1 MAAATANRV
10 TEFKDLQN
18 AVYSSYLVAA
28 STTIY
33 QGTLVMLN
41 TSGYLV
47 PAADTASCKVVGW
60 ADEKIDNSAGSAGDK
75 SCRVISNVTG
85 KMTAS
90 SVSLGNLDAPLLYV
104 VDDQTV
110 DETTP
115 ANSVKAG
122 AHVTPFISSTEAWVF
137 IPAYGFHLFGL

>member
-10 TEFKDLQN
+10 TEYKDLKG
-18 AVYSSYLVAA
+18 AIYSPYPVAA

-41 TSGYLV
+41 TSGYLI
-47 PAADTASCKVVGW
+47 PAADTASCKVVGI
-60 ADEKIDNSAGSAGDK
+60 ADEKIVNSGSAGDAT
-75 SCRVISNVTG
+75 CRVISNVTA
-85 KMTAS
+85 KMAAS
-90 SVSLGNLDAPLLYV
+90 SVSLANLDAPLLYV

-122 AHVTPFISSTEAWVF
+122 IHVVPFISSTEAWVF
-137 IPAYGFHLFGL
+137 LPPYGVHTYGL

>member
-1 MAAATANRV
+1 MSAATANRV
-10 TEFKDLQN
+10 TEFKDMKG
-18 AVYSSYLVAA
+18 AIYSEYKVAA

-47 PAADTASCKVVGW
+47 PAADTASCKVVGL
-60 ADEKIDNSAGSAGDK
+60 ADEKVDNSAGSNGDLT
-75 SCRVISNVTG
+75 CRVVSNCTA

-90 SVSLGNLDAPLLYV
+90 SVAISNLDAPLLYV

-122 AHVTPFISSTEAWVF
+122 IHVTPFISATEAWVF
-137 IPAYGFHLFGL
+137 IPAYGVHTYGL